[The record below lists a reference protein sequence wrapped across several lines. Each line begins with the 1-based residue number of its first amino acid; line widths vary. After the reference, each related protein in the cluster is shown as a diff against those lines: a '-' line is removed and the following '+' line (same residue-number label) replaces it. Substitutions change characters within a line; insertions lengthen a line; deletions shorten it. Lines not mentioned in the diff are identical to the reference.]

1 MKFIPVYL
9 CTLNHSAVSNS
20 ATHGL
25 QPARL
30 LCPWNLLGK
39 NTGVGCHF
47 CLQGIFPTQGS
58 NPCLPCLLHCRWIL
72 YRLVTGEA
80 SICISVSN
88 KIKDSYNHTE
98 VPLKILSVRISGFFL
113 AYYYYYVNYS

>member
-9 CTLNHSAVSNS
+9 CTLNHSAVSSS

-30 LCPWNLLGK
+30 LCPRNLLGK

-58 NPCLPCLLHCRWIL
+58 NLCLPCLLHCRWIL
-72 YRLVTGEA
+72 YRLVTREA

-98 VPLKILSVRISGFFL
+98 LPLKILSVRISGFFL